1 MHIFPHCISKDSR
14 KNNFL
19 LALDPFL
26 PTRIE
31 SRTASSQNMF
41 YRTEVLTEFSPVRM
55 TDSSPSSE
63 LPFLPYQLLVQVN
76 IRKKGS
82 QL

>member
-1 MHIFPHCISKDSR
+1 MRIFPHCISKDPR
-14 KNNFL
+14 ENNFL
-19 LALDPFL
+19 LALDSFP
-26 PTRIE
+26 PTRIK

-41 YRTEVLTEFSPVRM
+41 YRTEVLTEFSLVCM
-55 TDSSPSSE
+55 TDLSPSSE
-63 LPFLPYQLLVQVN
+63 LSFLPYQLLVQAN